1 MDRLL
6 RFHAVQLQLAAL
18 LEIPRTDPRLANRLA
33 RRAVACKK
41 RLSFST
47 FPDLCPEP
55 VLASAHFM
63 YKLAQ
68 KRTRRFRMCTVV
80 AHHQHAR
87 CLSDIAGYLRLLIE
101 VRGEPLI
108 VMISNLVAE
117 ELRRVLIQADEALL
131 QAADGDRGGSV
142 QVHHRLDIG
151 ASVVDSVVDNVGG
164 YISRAGDDALW
175 CDLVPQH
182 AAWGD
187 QGLVAAAR

>member
-1 MDRLL
+1 MFDLSRACLGKCSLYKYKTTSQNRSFHTCVERLRLEHRVFSRHMDRLL

-142 QVHHRLDIG
+142 
-151 ASVVDSVVDNVGG
+151 
-164 YISRAGDDALW
+164 
-175 CDLVPQH
+175 
-182 AAWGD
+182 
-187 QGLVAAAR
+187 